1 MLVRSAEILDGT
13 GDCVP
18 LEGLFL
24 AISLASKGGRRWSK
38 LIASSFC
45 REANLVWLSC
55 LTLAWTSLIS
65 TLIER
70 PLYSKVIKGRL
81 ANKKSHCCKHKVMTK
96 AHLFWIIFS
105 LVFVSAKYSLCGAIV
120 HSHSRRH
127 KAIQGGGKERG
138 VGSLIKVSLTIVNST
153 IPPCRIIRQSLGSI
167 PKDRVV
173 KSWVPS
179 LARWKCFLG
188 FTLYTQCSLEWVRMF
203 SLTGM
208 IPAMKQSEVRRR
220 LKKERGLLKGQVN
233 L

>member
-1 MLVRSAEILDGT
+1 MVA
-13 GDCVP
+13 
-18 LEGLFL
+18 
-24 AISLASKGGRRWSK
+24 GGRK

-81 ANKKSHCCKHKVMTK
+81 ANKNSHCCKHKVMTK
-96 AHLFWIIFS
+96 APLFWIIFS

-138 VGSLIKVSLTIVNST
+138 VGSLIKVSLTIVNSN
-153 IPPCRIIRQSLGSI
+153 IPLSQSCSLSRTVKGNI
-167 PKDRVV
+167 PKDRDV
-173 KSWVPS
+173 KSLVPCWEVSRS
-179 LARWKCFLG
+179 LSQWKPFRSCFVYSVPVL
-188 FTLYTQCSLEWVRMF
+188 SEW
-203 SLTGM
+203 
-208 IPAMKQSEVRRR
+208 
-220 LKKERGLLKGQVN
+220 
-233 L
+233 